1 MECVKYKSC
10 TKIMFE
16 WRNGTSLITINIKC
30 NTQRNWS
37 HQYHNIHKMPTRNPL
52 KLGSNQT
59 EHRIYHARDIRWA
72 QVQKNHSNNLEFE
85 IVCLFTMLGISVIRV
100 PGMRC
105 IKQNVKSLLGILFT
119 EAAFL
124 GVAFLI
130 FLLLLIS
137 FSFRRLTQGS
147 SYAEN
152 GQLFLPNGNRFR
164 PIINHKQLLELQS
177 PGMCNFYYS
186 ILIL

>member
-1 MECVKYKSC
+1 MD
-10 TKIMFE
+10 M
-16 WRNGTSLITINIKC
+16 
-30 NTQRNWS
+30 
-37 HQYHNIHKMPTRNPL
+37 HNMPIRNPL
-52 KLGSNQT
+52 RFGRSQIM
-59 EHRIYHARDIRWA
+59 HRIYRDRNIRWEPL
-72 QVQKNHSNNLEFE
+72 QETLFQQSLIWNCFSN
-85 IVCLFTMLGISVIRV
+85 TMLGISVIRV

-137 FSFRRLTQGS
+137 FSFRRLTQDS

-152 GQLFLPNGNRFR
+152 GHLLLPNGNRFR

-177 PGMCNFYYS
+177 PGMHTFWYS
-186 ILIL
+186 ILILQGNTSYL

>member
-1 MECVKYKSC
+1 MDSKS
-10 TKIMFE
+10 TKI
-16 WRNGTSLITINIKC
+16 WKKSNN
-30 NTQRNWS
+30 
-37 HQYHNIHKMPTRNPL
+37 
-52 KLGSNQT
+52 GSNIPWQGHKKRT
-59 EHRIYHARDIRWA
+59 IAKKLFQQSQMW
-72 QVQKNHSNNLEFE
+72 NCFSN
-85 IVCLFTMLGISVIRV
+85 IMLGISVIRV

-137 FSFRRLTQGS
+137 YSFRRLTQDS

-152 GQLFLPNGNRFR
+152 GHLLLPNGNRFR

-177 PGMCNFYYS
+177 PGMHTFWY
-186 ILIL
+186 